1 MAAEHL
7 IFGMFVCWF
16 QLVQTSQPTVFFS
29 YSKSTPI
36 SSNQPANKPF
46 TYTVVFELSW
56 TCEVITEATVLGVLL
71 ACISREK
78 LTVLFI
84 WRGKVEL
91 LQETCGLEL
100 PTVAIRAS
108 DVAAFAA
115 YFHRV
120 GDHAKIHRGQHDR
133 LGPVR

>member
-1 MAAEHL
+1 MVAS
-7 IFGMFVCWF
+7 V
-16 QLVQTSQPTVFFS
+16 S
-29 YSKSTPI
+29 YTDSCRAP
-36 SSNQPANKPF
+36 NF
-46 TYTVVFELSW
+46 MDTVVFELSW

-120 GDHAKIHRGQHDR
+120 GDHAKIHRGQQATSPRSTWPCSLKSHGSKYCSLIYCER
-133 LGPVR
+133 KILFVR